1 MEELVDG
8 LEVTLTVESVLA
20 TVSQPPR
27 VSVSFT
33 QDGYSTG

>member
-8 LEVTLTVESVLA
+8 LEVTLTVECVLA
-20 TVSQPPR
+20 TVSQLPR
-27 VSVSFT
+27 VSVSLT

>member
-20 TVSQPPR
+20 TVSQLPR
-27 VSVSFT
+27 VSV
-33 QDGYSTG
+33 